1 MIRTTLAGAVAVTF
15 LATLAT
21 PATGIRL
28 QDVFETAPSQGGF
41 NRYLTLETGVVYT
54 GGLMIGPTWDDDRQ
68 SFRTGEAGLDVM
80 IDGRGAILDLQG
92 QQICI
97 SYGRHRL
104 DIQDCIIIGG
114 GIRFRGDRS
123 LEEDLRPLG
132 SVRYCTFWR
141 PHDYAVRLDG
151 AGGGILLERNIV
163 VDTIDTG
170 LDFMAWNGEIGS
182 LMPTGLAFGL
192 SVQTM
197 TFGFPDIRENWTYFT
212 DPVVNAEDLHH
223 FGFL

>member
-1 MIRTTLAGAVAVTF
+1 LIRVTF
-15 LATLAT
+15 ASVLTTVLISGLTT
-21 PATGIRL
+21 PAMAMRL
-28 QDVFETAPSQGGF
+28 QEVFETAPPHG
-41 NRYLTLETGVVYT
+41 NYDRYLSLETGVVYT
-54 GGLMIGPTWDDDRQ
+54 GGLLIGPTWDDDRQ
-68 SFRTGEAGLDVM
+68 SFRTSEVGLNVM

-97 SYGRHRL
+97 SYGRYRL

-114 GIRFRGDRS
+114 GIRFRGDIS
-123 LEEDLRPLG
+123 LEEDLRPHG
-132 SVRYCTFWR
+132 SVRHCTFWQ
-141 PHDYAVRLDG
+141 PHEYAVRLDG
-151 AGGGILLERNIV
+151 AGAGILLERNIV
-163 VDTIDTG
+163 VDTVDTG

-197 TFGFPDIRENWTYFT
+197 TFGFPDVRENWTYFT